1 MEDRDSISFKMIEH
15 LHKVQRKT
23 LEDFAFSYVHDKAI
37 AQDMVS
43 EAFIALITN
52 RSQVAPEK
60 YLDYLHATVRYR
72 SISYRRKDTGH
83 KEVHDNIARKEKNM
97 MEHWTRTIENNTF
110 SVVQTQEIMRIYR
123 QVLSNASPLS
133 RTIFEMSRR
142 DDKSRKEIAAELG
155 ISENK
160 VKYETQKLLNEL
172 RSALSDYGD
181 LFSLIVLVL
190 TGLHAG

>member
-1 MEDRDSISFKMIEH
+1 
-15 LHKVQRKT
+15 
-23 LEDFAFSYVHDKAI
+23 
-37 AQDMVS
+37 
-43 EAFIALITN
+43 
-52 RSQVAPEK
+52 
-60 YLDYLHATVRYR
+60 
-72 SISYRRKDTGH
+72 
-83 KEVHDNIARKEKNM
+83 
-97 MEHWTRTIENNTF
+97 
-110 SVVQTQEIMRIYR
+110 
-123 QVLSNASPLS
+123 
-133 RTIFEMSRR
+133 MSRR